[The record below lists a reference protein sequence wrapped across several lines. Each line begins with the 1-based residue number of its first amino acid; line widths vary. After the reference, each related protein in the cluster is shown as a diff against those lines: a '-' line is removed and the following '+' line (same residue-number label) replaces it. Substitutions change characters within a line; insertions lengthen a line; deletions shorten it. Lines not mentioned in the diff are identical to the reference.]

1 MTIDHHN
8 IGCQYQLISR
18 QRSGFLP
25 SHFTIT
31 VEQTEVD
38 GTPRPVAPSTFAV
51 TNHDDLFLI
60 LDKIRAGAILP
71 TEETAEFT
79 FGLKLFLEVL
89 IRHRGDALF
98 KDIWP
103 HMVSFMKRLKAGLRD
118 NNQ

>member
-1 MTIDHHN
+1 M
-8 IGCQYQLISR
+8 
-18 QRSGFLP
+18 P